1 MKIYPGLV
9 LFLVLYYQSAC
20 SAQDD
25 TLRIFYDKDWKEVR
39 DRASATFYRIA
50 YNNENGY
57 WQASDYYN
65 NGTLQMTGVYLD
77 KEMTRKQGPFE
88 WYYPNG
94 KLKTKAMYMYG
105 RPSDEA
111 FEYYENGQI
120 DAHTIFDN
128 SGRQVEVK
136 YYKPDGAP
144 SIFTQAEYPGG
155 MAEMYR
161 FIGAN
166 VKYSRSLRK
175 RGVEG
180 RVFVSF
186 NISTEGKLYGVA
198 ILGAPHESMADEAVR
213 VVKAMPDWK
222 PAERDGVKVDSK
234 YNLPINF
241 QLD

>member
-1 MKIYPGLV
+1 MKIYPRLI
-9 LFLVLYYQSAC
+9 LILVLYCQSAC
-20 SAQDD
+20 FAQDD

-39 DRASATFYRIA
+39 DQSSAAFYRIA

-57 WQASDYYN
+57 WQASDYYSD
-65 NGTLQMTGVYLD
+65 GKLQMAGAYLE
-77 KEMTRKQGPFE
+77 KAMTTKQGPFE

-94 KLKTKAMYMYG
+94 KVKTKVMYMNG
-105 RPSDEA
+105 RPADEA

-120 DAHTIFDN
+120 DIYTRYDN
-128 SGRQVEVK
+128 SGRQVEQK
-136 YYKPDGAP
+136 YYKPDGSE

-166 VKYSRSLRK
+166 MKYSRALRK
-175 RGVEG
+175 RGIEG
-180 RVFVSF
+180 KVFVSF
-186 NISTEGKLYGVA
+186 NVGTNGNLYGIV
-198 ILGAPHESMADEAVR
+198 ILGAPHESMAAEAVR
-213 VVKAMPDWK
+213 VVKSMPDWK

-241 QLD
+241 QLE